1 MSGGDEKFEAYL
13 AGKSPVSGKY
23 AELRDVEPP
32 EDLDAVI
39 LAEAARAAKTHSHA
53 TPTRSW
59 VIPVSVA
66 ATVMICFSL
75 VWNILREVPTGIEP
89 DQTVDALIPTDR
101 FDAPASPEPLS
112 AKARLAAPAEKK
124 ASVSPDSIGRAAES
138 AQILPQ
144 AVVQSPGR
152 LNKDDRQAG
161 ATMDEAAAS
170 GGQAMSEVTATA
182 SKQQEKIA
190 DASLAVSRD
199 RLEEMDSDQL
209 TALGQM
215 MEVVTDYLYA
225 EAAESEESIYE
236 LASPVADDRPAAQKA
251 ETSAYSGLAS
261 LSSDEEKPGSAE
273 PEQAKTEEADSVL
286 RRIAEMYTQSQN
298 DNAAEALAEFRQAY
312 PDHQVSRTLLE
323 RGN

>member
-1 MSGGDEKFEAYL
+1 VSGGDEKFEAYL
-13 AGKSPVSGKY
+13 AGKSLVSEKY

-53 TPTRSW
+53 TPTRRW

-75 VWNILREVPTGIEP
+75 VWNILREVPTGIAT
-89 DQTVDALIPTDR
+89 DQAVDALIPADR
-101 FDAPASPEPLS
+101 FDAPASLESLS
-112 AKARLAAPAEKK
+112 AKARPAAPAEKK
-124 ASVSPDSIGRAAES
+124 ASVSPDSVGRVAES

-152 LNKDDRQAG
+152 LDKDDRQAG

-170 GGQAMSEVTATA
+170 GGREMSGVTATA
-182 SKQQEKIA
+182 SKPQERIA
-190 DASLAVSRD
+190 DASLSMSRD
-199 RLEEMDSDQL
+199 RLEATDSDQL

-225 EAAESEESIYE
+225 EAAEAEESIYA
-236 LASPVADDRPAAQKA
+236 LASPVADGLPAAQKA
-251 ETSAYSGLAS
+251 ETSAYSGMAS
-261 LSSDEEKPGSAE
+261 LSSVEEKPGSPE
-273 PEQAKTEEADSVL
+273 PERTNTEEAASVL

-298 DNAAEALAEFRQAY
+298 DKAAEALAEFRQAY

-323 RGN
+323 RGY